1 MKKKPIIDY
10 TNRDFESIKN
20 DLIEY
25 AKKYYPDTY
34 KDFSEAGFGSLMMDN
49 VALIGDMLS
58 FYLDYQAN
66 ESMLETAV
74 EYNNVLSHSKTLG
87 YNLQTNPSSYGTVSF
102 FIMVPALASAIGP
115 NLAYAPTLRRGSE
128 VASTSGNTFVLL
140 EDVNFAD
147 TNNTTSV
154 VGRVDETT
162 GVPTYYAIKARG
174 RVISGRLSTKVVTI
188 DEFQRF
194 RKVNIGSSRVAEIIS
209 VIDAQGNQYYQV
221 DNLSQNVIYKKIAN
235 RNTDKY
241 DVPNI
246 LKPVAVPRRFT
257 LERTLND
264 VSIQFGYGSD
274 EIYTES
280 DILDPSNTTLD
291 IFSKDYI
298 SDTSF
303 DPYKLIKNDK
313 LGIAPSNTT
322 LTIVYR
328 ENSLDNVNAATNSVN
343 KVQSAIFKFQD
354 EANLSQPQVNF
365 VSSTIECI
373 NETPIRGD
381 VTIPTTDELKLRA
394 RANFATQKRCVTVE
408 DYKSCVYN
416 MPADYGAVK
425 RVNIYQDKD
434 SFKRNLNL
442 YVISEDTN
450 GNLASAPITLKQNI
464 SEWLSLH
471 KMVNDSIDILDARIV
486 NFGVSFRIVAEANYN
501 RYDVL
506 QAAINK
512 LSQEMSMKLD
522 IGESI
527 SISNIYNLLNEVDGV
542 EDTVDVKIIPK
553 NGGPYSTTR
562 FDFDSNITP
571 DGRLVRGYENV
582 IFELK
587 FPQTDIK
594 GSIV

>member
-147 TNNTTSV
+147 TNSTTSV

-188 DEFQRF
+188 DGFQRF

-354 EANLSQPQVNF
+354 EAKLSQPQVNF

-501 RYDVL
+501 RYDAL